1 MNVLVICAHPDDEVL
16 GPGGTLVKHK
26 MNGDDIYSCILCE
39 HVTAR
44 KGKPEHEEFLKQ
56 VHEAANIIGIK
67 DTMFFDFPNI
77 KMNVIPMLDLVQ
89 SIEKSLVNFKPEII
103 YTHHVG
109 DLNDDHKVVFTATMA
124 AIRLPERRNIKELP
138 ANLIKEVLCYE
149 VPSSTEWSAPL
160 PEFVFR
166 PNVFVNVKETFKFKI
181 EAIQQYAEI
190 VKEYPHPRSIENL
203 EALAKYRGAQS
214 GFELAEAFMLM
225 RELR

>member
-1 MNVLVICAHPDDEVL
+1 MNVLVIGAHPDDEIL

-44 KGKPEHEEFLKQ
+44 KNKPEHEEFLKQ

-77 KMNVIPMLDLVQ
+77 KMNVIPTLDLVQ
-89 SIEKSLVNFKPEII
+89 SIEKSIVKFKPEVV

-109 DLNDDHKVVFTATMA
+109 DLNDDHKIVFNATMA
-124 AIRLPERRNIKELP
+124 AIRLPERRNITDLP
-138 ANLIKEVLCYE
+138 TNLIKEVLCYE

-160 PEFVFR
+160 PEFVFM
-166 PNVFVNVKETFKFKI
+166 PNVFVNIKETFKLKLK
-181 EAIQQYAEI
+181 AIQQYAEI

-203 EALAKYRGAQS
+203 DALAKYRGAQS
-214 GFELAEAFMLM
+214 GFELAEAFMLV
-225 RELR
+225 RGLR

>member
-1 MNVLVICAHPDDEVL
+1 MNVLVIAAHPDDEVL

-26 MNGDDIYSCILCE
+26 IKGDNIYSCILCE
-39 HVTAR
+39 HITAR
-44 KGKPEHEEFLKQ
+44 KNKPEHEDFLKQ
-56 VHEAANIIGIK
+56 IHEAANIIGIK

-77 KMNVIPMLDLVQ
+77 KMNIIPMLDLVQ
-89 SIEKSLVNFKPEII
+89 SIEKSIIKFKPEIV
-103 YTHHVG
+103 YTHHFG
-109 DLNDDHKVVFTATMA
+109 DLNEDHKIVFNATMA

-138 ANLIKEVLCYE
+138 TDLIKEVLCYE

-160 PEFVFR
+160 SEFVFR
-166 PNVFVNVKETFKFKI
+166 PNVFVNIKETFKLKI
-181 EAIQQYAEI
+181 KAIRQYVEI

-225 RELR
+225 RGLR

>member
-1 MNVLVICAHPDDEVL
+1 MNVLVIGAHPDDEIL

-44 KGKPEHEEFLKQ
+44 KNKPEHEEFLKQ

-89 SIEKSLVNFKPEII
+89 SIEKSIVKFKPEVV

-109 DLNDDHKVVFTATMA
+109 DLNDDHKIVFNATMA

-138 ANLIKEVLCYE
+138 TNLIKEVLCYE

-160 PEFVFR
+160 PEFIFM
-166 PNVFVNVKETFKFKI
+166 PNVFVNIKETFKLKI
-181 EAIQQYAEI
+181 KAIQQYAEI

-214 GFELAEAFMLM
+214 GFELAEAFMLV
-225 RELR
+225 RGLR

>member
-1 MNVLVICAHPDDEVL
+1 MNVLVIAAHPDDEVL

-26 MNGDDIYSCILCE
+26 IKGDNIYSCILCE
-39 HVTAR
+39 HITAR
-44 KGKPEHEEFLKQ
+44 KNKPEHEDFLKQ
-56 VHEAANIIGIK
+56 IHEAANIIGIK

-77 KMNVIPMLDLVQ
+77 KMNIIPMLDLVQ
-89 SIEKSLVNFKPEII
+89 SIEKSIIKFKPEII

-109 DLNDDHKVVFTATMA
+109 DLNDDHKIVFNATIA

-138 ANLIKEVLCYE
+138 PNLIKEVLCYE

-166 PNVFVNVKETFKFKI
+166 PNVFVNIKETFKLKI
-181 EAIQQYAEI
+181 KAIRQYVEI

-225 RELR
+225 RGLR

>member
-1 MNVLVICAHPDDEVL
+1 MNVLVIAAHPDDEVL

-26 MNGDDIYSCILCE
+26 IKGDNIYSCILCE
-39 HVTAR
+39 HITAR
-44 KGKPEHEEFLKQ
+44 KNKPEHEDFLKQ
-56 VHEAANIIGIK
+56 IHEAANIIGIK

-77 KMNVIPMLDLVQ
+77 KMNIIPMLDLVQ
-89 SIEKSLVNFKPEII
+89 SIEKSIIKFKPEII

-109 DLNDDHKVVFTATMA
+109 DLNDDHKIVFNATIA

-138 ANLIKEVLCYE
+138 PNLIKEVLCYE

-160 PEFVFR
+160 SEFVFR
-166 PNVFVNVKETFKFKI
+166 PNVFVNIKETFKLKI
-181 EAIQQYAEI
+181 KAIRQYVEI

-225 RELR
+225 RGLR

>member
-1 MNVLVICAHPDDEVL
+1 MNVLVIGAHPDDEIL

-44 KGKPEHEEFLKQ
+44 KNKPEHKEFLKQ

-89 SIEKSLVNFKPEII
+89 SIEKSIVKFKPEVV

-109 DLNDDHKVVFTATMA
+109 DLNDDHKIVFNATMA

-138 ANLIKEVLCYE
+138 TNLIKEVLCYE

-166 PNVFVNVKETFKFKI
+166 PNVFVNINETFELKI
-181 EAIQQYAEI
+181 KAIQQYVEI

-214 GFELAEAFMLM
+214 GFGLAEAFMLV
-225 RELR
+225 RGLR

>member
-1 MNVLVICAHPDDEVL
+1 
-16 GPGGTLVKHK
+16 
-26 MNGDDIYSCILCE
+26 LCE

-44 KGKPEHEEFLKQ
+44 KNKPGHEEFLKQ

-89 SIEKSLVNFKPEII
+89 SIEKSIIKFKPEII

-109 DLNDDHKVVFTATMA
+109 DLNDDHKIVFNATMA

-138 ANLIKEVLCYE
+138 TNLIKEVLCYE

-160 PEFVFR
+160 PEFVFM
-166 PNVFVNVKETFKFKI
+166 PNVFVNIKETFKLKI
-181 EAIQQYAEI
+181 KAIQQYAEI

-203 EALAKYRGAQS
+203 DALAKYRGAQS
-214 GFELAEAFMLM
+214 GFELAEAFMLV
-225 RELR
+225 RGLR